1 MDLKL
6 MNTLVRCTMVFM
18 VTFLFQFGTMA
29 TRSDLKKKMSE
40 WAFAADQMLITLPM
54 DGEKRNFIRRDNPNV
69 VFSETY
75 PTPFQNK
82 AQLVCV
88 R

>member
-1 MDLKL
+1 
-6 MNTLVRCTMVFM
+6 MVFM
-18 VTFLFQFGTMA
+18 IIFLFQFGTMA

-40 WAFAADQMLITLPM
+40 WAFAADQTLITLPM

-69 VFSETY
+69 VFSETF